1 MKKPGSLRRVDIK
14 ELEAE
19 LGRGEPLLLLD
30 VRTAPEFSRGH
41 VPGAINVPLADIDQG
56 KLPPE
61 GSVPVWLI
69 CRSGARSA
77 RAAQVL
83 VDRGYDVVD
92 VSGGTMAWR
101 RAGLPVDPPNM
112 PLPLGPPLL
121 LSLTLG
127 LAPFAPEPHI
137 VGKLRWLAGGAV
149 GMGPMDWF
157 DLALHGAPW
166 VWLIVAL
173 VQRLIPRQAPASSDP

>member
-83 VDRGYDVVD
+83 VDWG
-92 VSGGTMAWR
+92 WR
-101 RAGLPVDPPNM
+101 PSPPSRTSWASCAGSRAGRWAW
-112 PLPLGPPLL
+112 GRWTG
-121 LSLTLG
+121 LTWRCTARPG
-127 LAPFAPEPHI
+127 S
-137 VGKLRWLAGGAV
+137 G
-149 GMGPMDWF
+149 
-157 DLALHGAPW
+157 
-166 VWLIVAL
+166 
-173 VQRLIPRQAPASSDP
+173 